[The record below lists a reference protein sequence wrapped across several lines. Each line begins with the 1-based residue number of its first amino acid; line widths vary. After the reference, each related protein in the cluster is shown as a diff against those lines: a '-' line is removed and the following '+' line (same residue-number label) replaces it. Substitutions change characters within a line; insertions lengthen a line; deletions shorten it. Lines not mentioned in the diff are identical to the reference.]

1 MPRPRWGIVVAGTVV
16 FLLVVSQILL
26 PSFGERA
33 IEDRLTENGGSADV
47 TLGSVPAFRLFFGDG
62 ERFDVRARELELDLD
77 EQKPVLERL
86 DGFASVDV
94 VIAESSAGP
103 IDLESFE
110 LHRDRSGPYRLTAHG
125 QTSASSLIDYG
136 VDGIDL
142 PAAGGIAGM
151 AMDLLGIDT
160 DFVVPIDFDMEV
172 VSDEGRLRVV
182 SGGGTVG
189 GVPTGPL
196 AELITNAIV
205 IKL

>member
-1 MPRPRWGIVVAGTVV
+1 MSRPRWGIVVAGIVV
-16 FLLVVSQILL
+16 FVLVAAQILL

-77 EQKPVLERL
+77 QQEPVLERL

-94 VIAESSAGP
+94 SIADSTAGP
-103 IDLESFE
+103 IDLQSFE
-110 LHRDRSGPYRLTAHG
+110 LHRDDSAPYRLTAHG
-125 QTSASSLIDYG
+125 QASASSLIDYG
-136 VDGIDL
+136 VDGLDL
-142 PAAGGIAGM
+142 PAAGSVTGL

-160 DFVVPIDFDMEV
+160 DFVVPIDFDMQLV
-172 VSDEGRLRVV
+172 NDNGRLRVI

-196 AELITNAIV
+196 AELITNAVV

>member
-1 MPRPRWGIVVAGTVV
+1 MPRPRWGIVVAGIIV
-16 FLLVVSQILL
+16 FLLVTGQILL

-33 IEDRLTENGGSADV
+33 IEDRLTENGGSAEV

-62 ERFDVRARELELDLD
+62 ERFDVRARELELDLKQS
-77 EQKPVLERL
+77 EPVLERL

-94 VIAESSAGP
+94 SIADSQAGP
-103 IDLESFE
+103 IDLQSFE
-110 LHRDRSGPYRLTAHG
+110 LHRERSAPYSLTAHG
-125 QTSASSLIDYG
+125 QASASSLIDYG
-136 VDGIDL
+136 VDGLDI
-142 PAAGGIAGM
+142 PAANSITGL

-160 DFVVPIDFDMEV
+160 DFIVPIDFDMQLV
-172 VSDEGRLRVV
+172 NDDGRLRVV

-196 AELITNAIV
+196 AELITNAVV